1 MWEKVS
7 DKCITALQEVVK
19 RFPQHFK
26 SIHLLGR
33 YYLYKKDLV
42 KAKKFIW
49 GVDGSAKANML
60 ALFGERKNNNFFNGI
75 WRLPLS
81 EIDRAGSFSTHMG
94 KCVETLITLA
104 SKTGDQY
111 ILLEITFQVWAL
123 TNFYQPRSG

>member
-1 MWEKVS
+1 M
-7 DKCITALQEVVK
+7 
-19 RFPQHFK
+19 
-26 SIHLLGR
+26 
-33 YYLYKKDLV
+33 YKKDLV

-123 TNFYQPRSG
+123 TIFFQFVSG